1 MSNIAY
7 IRVSAID
14 QNTDRQEIA
23 LSELNIDKYFT
34 KKVSGKNADRPQ
46 LKKCLNMSGKV
57 IQFLYKAF
65 HV

>member
-23 LSELNIDKYFT
+23 LLELKFDKYFIE
-34 KKVSGKNADRPQ
+34 KIFGKNIERPQ
-46 LKKCLNMSGKV
+46 LKKCLNMSLRV
-57 IQFLYKAF
+57 ILYI
-65 HV
+65 